1 MLQSPLLQFPGFG
14 IHKSNLLKGRVVIC
28 SYNQHIGSF
37 LPGLLVGLH
46 HQSLLG
52 SREPTLSW
60 NQLHFLTPGA
70 SVGALQSIVSGR
82 LTFALRA
89 NIRIRLI
96 PRFRGV
102 CYLLCMKTALYGR
115 IVFGGAAVL
124 FGVIA
129 LMWHDADTWQNL
141 QHIWSLPFGTIIG
154 GCLMT
159 AQIAGGIGIQYPRT
173 ARLASV
179 VLCVVYLCFSLA
191 CIPDIIAA
199 SNIYERCGGSFF
211 LFFSLLCSAIALYA
225 ATEANA
231 ARAVVFGRLAR
242 LGLGVCAISF
252 TLGQIL
258 LLRETAHLVPK
269 WIPPNQ
275 MFWAILT
282 TVAFGLAAIAI
293 LMNRQARLAMRLM
306 TLMLA
311 LFGVMVWVPHLIA
324 HPKAHFNCSEC
335 ALTFL
340 VTGAAWVVADLK
352 SF

>member
-1 MLQSPLLQFPGFG
+1 
-14 IHKSNLLKGRVVIC
+14 
-28 SYNQHIGSF
+28 
-37 LPGLLVGLH
+37 
-46 HQSLLG
+46 
-52 SREPTLSW
+52 
-60 NQLHFLTPGA
+60 
-70 SVGALQSIVSGR
+70 
-82 LTFALRA
+82 
-89 NIRIRLI
+89 
-96 PRFRGV
+96 
-102 CYLLCMKTALYGR
+102 MKAALYGR
-115 IVFGGAAVL
+115 VVFGASAVL

-141 QHIWSLPFGTIIG
+141 QHIWSLPFGTVIG
-154 GCLMT
+154 GCLMI
-159 AQIAGGIGIQYPRT
+159 AQIAGGVGVLYLRT
-173 ARLASV
+173 ARLASL

-191 CIPDIIAA
+191 SVPDIIAA
-199 SNIYERCGGSFF
+199 PNIYDKYGGSFF
-211 LFFSLLCSAIALYA
+211 LFFSLFCGAIALYA
-225 ATEANA
+225 ATEADA
-231 ARAVVFGRLAR
+231 ARAVVFSRLAR

-252 TLGQIL
+252 TLGQAL

-269 WIPPNQ
+269 WFPPNQ

-324 HPKAHFNCSEC
+324 HPKAHFNWSEC
-335 ALTFL
+335 VLTLL